1 MTSLLRL
8 FVACLCLP
16 LLGGCASTLSMWHDK
31 SYTPVVDVNDPEVQP
46 YQGEVEIT
54 EGPDMKEQADWL
66 YSQGYLL
73 LGYSKFTHT
82 VIPNFSNRYAT
93 MYAGLLGAER
103 VMQETPKKISGDVYA
118 YTVTFWARGRNFPF
132 GAFYNDMPEDTR
144 IFYPDSLREFL
155 DGGMPVMIEEV
166 VDDSPAAQ
174 AGLSQ
179 GELIAGVDGEP
190 LKGAEDMDRRL
201 VNSGGQELAMQI
213 WGPGGLRT
221 VPVQIGQ
228 IANQGSDAYPGA
240 EVYYY
245 TAPWETADYQD
256 FSYISH
262 AFQQAVKDSVAAYNA
277 QQEAERQRA
286 YEAYQNSRINAL
298 ESSQS
303 STSYNPR
310 EARARGEASPNPAR
324 MGFPTGGD
332 MNFSYAGSGYTL
344 GNAMSDASS
353 SWYFHHKSMWVPSG
367 SMGGAYP
374 Y

>member
-132 GAFYNDMPEDTR
+132 GAYYNDMPEDTR

-201 VNSGGQELAMQI
+201 VNSGGQELA
-213 WGPGGLRT
+213 
-221 VPVQIGQ
+221 
-228 IANQGSDAYPGA
+228 
-240 EVYYY
+240 
-245 TAPWETADYQD
+245 
-256 FSYISH
+256 
-262 AFQQAVKDSVAAYNA
+262 
-277 QQEAERQRA
+277 
-286 YEAYQNSRINAL
+286 
-298 ESSQS
+298 
-303 STSYNPR
+303 
-310 EARARGEASPNPAR
+310 
-324 MGFPTGGD
+324 
-332 MNFSYAGSGYTL
+332 
-344 GNAMSDASS
+344 
-353 SWYFHHKSMWVPSG
+353 
-367 SMGGAYP
+367 
-374 Y
+374 